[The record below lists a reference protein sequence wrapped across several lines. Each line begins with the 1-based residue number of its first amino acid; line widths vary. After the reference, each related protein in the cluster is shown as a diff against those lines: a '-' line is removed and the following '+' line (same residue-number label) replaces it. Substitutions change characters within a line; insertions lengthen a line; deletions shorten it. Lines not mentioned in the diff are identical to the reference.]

1 MNPPRM
7 IENLNRFGAQQLQ
20 QAIQVLEELEKYDLK
35 DNVVLVWDSLDDTVF
50 LRGIDNYYALN
61 DDNKLCIERFN
72 CLGNSY
78 LDPLNYTLWAI
89 PNMTKDE
96 MIAFKKACQTIFDIK
111 GSTWIMPN
119 ATKPLKCDKVYDL
132 VSYNDAK
139 LAGYNLDP
147 QRVAQ
152 VAEAIDKYA
161 TKEICEDT
169 PDFDDY
175 ADIAE
180 TLYGISDADLPM
192 YKIVDLATDLAQL
205 AADNLTTAKC
215 RRDA

>member
-1 MNPPRM
+1 MNQPRI

-20 QAIQVLEELEKYDLK
+20 QAIKVLEELEKYDLK
-35 DNVVLVWDSLDDTVF
+35 DNVVLVWDSQDDTVF
-50 LRGIDNYYALN
+50 LRGIGNYYALN

-72 CLGNSY
+72 CLGHSY

-89 PNMTKDE
+89 PNMTKYD
-96 MIAFKKACQTIFDIK
+96 MIAFKKACQAIFDIT
-111 GSTWIMPN
+111 GSTWSNPRV
-119 ATKPLKCDKVYDL
+119 TKTVKCEKVSDV
-132 VSYNDAK
+132 VSYNDEK

-147 QRVAQ
+147 QRIAQ

-161 TKEICEDT
+161 TKEICELT

-205 AADNLTTAKC
+205 AADNLTNFI
-215 RRDA
+215 RV